1 VKRFVLIWL
10 PYLKTDWFSVRQSL
24 LRELPF
30 VLVIPDH
37 GRKLISAANE
47 SAIKRSITPGM
58 VAADA
63 KAIFPSLQVID
74 DQPGLAERLLRR
86 MAEWCIRFSPCVAVD
101 GDDGLIIDATG
112 CSHLWGG
119 DKFYL
124 EDIIARFQKHGYT
137 VRAAIADTIGTAWAV
152 ARFEKENFI
161 VEPGQQAVAL
171 LSLPAAALRLDDDTV
186 DRLNKLGL
194 RQVKDFI
201 GMPRSALRRRFD
213 GKEVKSQKL
222 KVKTSVMVNSG
233 SGSRDIITRIN
244 QAVGLE
250 EEIIQPVHPIEPYQ
264 ERLPC
269 LEPIVTATGIEIALQ
284 RLLENLCKRL
294 KQEGKGIRTAVLK
307 CFRVDGKIEEII
319 IGTIR
324 ASHHVEHLFRLF
336 ELKIN
341 SIEPALGIELFI
353 LHATKVEDH
362 SPMQEKIWN
371 SEAGLQDERIAEL
384 LDRLSC
390 KIGMSSIHRYL
401 PDEHYWPERSMKNVL
416 SLDETTSTQWK
427 VDRPRP
433 LQLLARPECIEVTAP
448 IPDYP
453 PMNFRYKGKLHTIK
467 KAEGPERIE
476 QEWWIE
482 QGQHR
487 DYYYVEDEE
496 GCRYWLFRLG
506 HYEDVSYRW
515 FIQGYF
521 V

>member
-1 VKRFVLIWL
+1 MR
-10 PYLKTDWFSVRQSL
+10 TSCC
-24 LRELPF
+24 
-30 VLVIPDH
+30 
-37 GRKLISAANE
+37 
-47 SAIKRSITPGM
+47 
-58 VAADA
+58 
-63 KAIFPSLQVID
+63 ID
-74 DQPGLAERLLRR
+74 DQPGLSERLLRR
-86 MAEWCIRFSPCVAVD
+86 MAEWCIRFSPCIAVD

-124 EDIIARFQKHGYT
+124 EDIIARFQKHGYI

-152 ARFEKENFI
+152 ARFGNDQFVIES
-161 VEPGQQAVAL
+161 GQHAVAL

-186 DRLNKLGL
+186 ERLNKLGL

-201 GMPRSALRRRFD
+201 GLPKNALRRRFGNFLNHPSFVRAGCD
-213 GKEVKSQKL
+213 TKAQRHTK
-222 KVKTSVMVNSG
+222 SG
-233 SGSRDIITRIN
+233 SPSSVVRGLWSILTRIN
-244 QAVGLE
+244 QALGLE
-250 EEIIQPVHPIEPYQ
+250 EEMIQPVHPIEPYQ

-294 KQEGKGIRTAVLK
+294 KQEGKGIRTAIFK
-307 CFRVDGKIEEII
+307 CYRIDGKIEEIT

-324 ASHHVEHLFRLF
+324 ASHHMDHLFRLF
-336 ELKIN
+336 ELKIS

-362 SPMQEKIWN
+362 SPLQEKIWN
-371 SEAGLQDERIAEL
+371 SDAGLQDERIAEL

-390 KIGMSSIHRYL
+390 KIGMNSIHRYL

-416 SLDETTSTQWK
+416 SLNETTTTEWK

-433 LQLLARPECIEVTAP
+433 LQLLARPEYIEVTAP

-467 KAEGPERIE
+467 KADGPERIE

-506 HYEDVSYRW
+506 HYDDENYRW
-515 FIQGYF
+515 FIHGFF

>member
-1 VKRFVLIWL
+1 
-10 PYLKTDWFSVRQSL
+10 
-24 LRELPF
+24 
-30 VLVIPDH
+30 
-37 GRKLISAANE
+37 
-47 SAIKRSITPGM
+47 M

-74 DQPGLAERLLRR
+74 DQPDLAERLLRR

-101 GDDGLIIDATG
+101 SNDGLIINATG

-137 VRAAIADTIGTAWAV
+137 VRAAIADTIGCAWAV
-152 ARFEKENFI
+152 ARFEKGKLI
-161 VEPGQQAVAL
+161 VERGQQSTAL

-186 DRLNKLGL
+186 ERLNKLGL

-201 GMPRSALRRRFD
+201 RMPQTALRRRF
-213 GKEVKSQKL
+213 GSQKVR
-222 KVKTSVMVNSG
+222 K
-233 SGSRDIITRIN
+233 SGSREEGNKTFGLSDPIAIGFPSSGLIQRIN
-244 QAVGLE
+244 QALGLE

-284 RLLENLCKRL
+284 RLLENLCNRL

-307 CFRVDGKIEEII
+307 CYRIDGKIEEIT

-324 ASHHVEHLFRLF
+324 ASHHADHLFRLF
-336 ELKIN
+336 ELKIT

-362 SPMQEKIWN
+362 LPLQEKIWN
-371 SEAGLQDERIAEL
+371 GDAGLQDERIAEL

-390 KIGMSSIHRYL
+390 KIGMNSIHRYL
-401 PDEHYWPERSMKNVL
+401 PDEHYWPERSVKNVL
-416 SLDETTSTQWK
+416 SLDETTTTKWK

-467 KAEGPERIE
+467 KADGPERIE

-482 QGQHR
+482 EGQHR

-506 HYEDVSYRW
+506 HYDDVSYRW
-515 FIQGYF
+515 FIHGYF